1 MKTLCLYGAG
11 DEGKKVADLALRL
24 KQYVRICFVDDHPD
38 GKGFPGMPV
47 LPFEKAFSIA
57 DPDSE
62 FIVSVGE
69 PITRKI
75 LYQKI
80 KEKGLNIATLTY
92 PGYVQSLGVKIGRG
106 TIVHCGALIQHEVE
120 IRENCMINMHST
132 LGHNVVVGENSVIS
146 TGAIVGGNTSIGEN
160 TYIGSGAVLRDDIRI
175 GNNCIIGMGAVV
187 TKSVEDNM
195 VMVGNP
201 ARFLRENTN
210 KKVFKN

>member
-1 MKTLCLYGAG
+1 M
-11 DEGKKVADLALRL
+11 V
-24 KQYVRICFVDDHPD
+24 I
-38 GKGFPGMPV
+38 
-47 LPFEKAFSIA
+47 
-57 DPDSE
+57 
-62 FIVSVGE
+62 
-69 PITRKI
+69 
-75 LYQKI
+75 
-80 KEKGLNIATLTY
+80 
-92 PGYVQSLGVKIGRG
+92 
-106 TIVHCGALIQHEVE
+106 
-120 IRENCMINMHST
+120 
-132 LGHNVVVGENSVIS
+132 GENSVIS

>member
-1 MKTLCLYGAG
+1 MKILYLYGAG
-11 DEGKKVADLALRL
+11 DEGKKVADLAHRL
-24 KQYVRICFVDDHPD
+24 NYAQICFVDDYPD
-38 GKGFPGMPV
+38 GKGFPEMPV
-47 LPFEKAFSIA
+47 LPFEKASSIA
-57 DPDSE
+57 EPNSE
-62 FIVSVGE
+62 FLVAVGE

-80 KEKGLNIATLTY
+80 TEKRLNIATLTY

-120 IRENCMINMHST
+120 IAENCMINMHST
-132 LGHNVVVGENSVIS
+132 IGHNVVVGENSVIS
-146 TGAIVGGNTSIGEN
+146 TGAIIGGNTSIGEN
-160 TYIGSGAVLRDDIRI
+160 TYIGSGAVLRDDIQI

-201 ARFLRENTN
+201 AKFLRENTN